1 MDALLQDLRYAVRT
15 LVEHPGFTA
24 VAALTIALGVGGTT
38 AMFGVVDAVLLR
50 PLPYPDPHRL
60 VMLWTRTPGG
70 PQGAASWPELVDW
83 REMNRSFADLAA
95 WRGQSVNLTGTAEP
109 ERVVGA
115 FVSDRFFPL
124 VGARPTLGRT
134 FTPEETDPS
143 TARPVAVLGH
153 GL

>member
-1 MDALLQDLRYAVRT
+1 MDTLLQDLRYSVRT
-15 LVEHPGFTA
+15 LVERPGFTA

-83 REMNRSFADLAA
+83 REMNRSFADMAA
-95 WRGQSVNLTGTAEP
+95 WRGQSVNPRLPKSPSASWGPLSPTA
-109 ERVVGA
+109 
-115 FVSDRFFPL
+115 SFPCS
-124 VGARPTLGRT
+124 A
-134 FTPEETDPS
+134 
-143 TARPVAVLGH
+143 
-153 GL
+153 